1 MLQRRT
7 DAKATHN
14 YKNIFLENNLCVLKY
29 ARVQL
34 YIFLSSPLFHCVSR
48 ILAVLRIFLCST
60 RCNASAV
67 SYNERTALIILLF
80 SNESVDADGS
90 VPARKMHGTGCI
102 CEFLL
107 RRPSIFPSPRF
118 GEQKKEL
125 FRHNERD
132 SRGFCR
138 ITRSQ
143 YIICQKP
150 GWEKR
155 LYPSHMIVMKNELC
169 LSTRNIRSGEKVAYQ
184 VARFLLLWSSG
195 LW

>member
-1 MLQRRT
+1 M
-7 DAKATHN
+7 
-14 YKNIFLENNLCVLKY
+14 KNLIRIIIKISSSKSVYYKY

-34 YIFLSSPLFHCVSR
+34 YISLSSPLFASQGFRC
-48 ILAVLRIFLCST
+48 CSEDLFML
-60 RCNASAV
+60 NAMQRECSH
-67 SYNERTALIILLF
+67 NERTALIILLF

-107 RRPSIFPSPRF
+107 LRRPSNPSPLPPPPRF

-150 GWEKR
+150 G
-155 LYPSHMIVMKNELC
+155 
-169 LSTRNIRSGEKVAYQ
+169 
-184 VARFLLLWSSG
+184 
-195 LW
+195 